1 MSLSNS
7 QPTTMARAK
16 GEGGLF
22 YSEARGLWIGR
33 IQLPPGPDGKPR
45 RKQVTA
51 KTQAALQKKL
61 SDLRRQLEKQ
71 GDLHTASF
79 KVDDFL
85 DYWMREIVTPT
96 RRPKTATTYRSNL
109 KWVSQA
115 IGRMRLPDVKPEHV
129 RRVFTLMRE
138 ADPPKSSTYQRNVH
152 SVMAAAF
159 MDAEREGRISR
170 NPVDLVP
177 APKKA
182 VTDLHALTAR
192 EAIDLL
198 EVFSQSSEG
207 ALWATF
213 ILTGARRG
221 EVLGLQWDRV
231 TDVLDLSWQLQRITD
246 GQQLP
251 DGFEYQHLTDG
262 LYLTRPKTRAGWR
275 IVPLVDPLASILE
288 RYRDQ
293 SVTSP
298 YGLVFAR
305 PNGVPFDPDFVT
317 KQWIKIRELAGIS
330 RNVRV
335 HDLRHTTVDLLYAAG
350 VEETAITAIIG
361 HSSRAMSR
369 AYKSRSDI
377 AALRKGMLQLSASL
391 ASDI

>member
-1 MSLSNS
+1 
-7 QPTTMARAK
+7 MARAK

-61 SDLRRQLEKQ
+61 SELRKQLEKQ

-79 KVDDFL
+79 KVDDYL
-85 DYWMREIVTPT
+85 DYWMREIVTPS
-96 RRPKTATTYRSNL
+96 RRPKTAASYRSNL
-109 KWVSQA
+109 KWVRTA
-115 IGRMRLPDVKPEHV
+115 IGKMRLPDVKPEHI
-129 RRVFTLMRE
+129 RRVITLMRE
-138 ADPPKSSTYQRNVH
+138 NGLSSTYQRNVH

-159 MDAEREGRISR
+159 MDAEREGRIAR
-170 NPVDLVP
+170 NPVDLVA
-177 APKKA
+177 APRKA
-182 VTDLHALTAR
+182 VTDLHALTAQ

-198 EVFSQSSEG
+198 EVFSQTTEG

-221 EVLGLQWDRV
+221 EVLGLQWDRAA
-231 TDVLDLSWQLQRITD
+231 DVLDLSWQLQRITD

-275 IVPLVDPLASILE
+275 IVPLVDPLASILA
-288 RYRDQ
+288 RYRDH
-293 SVTSP
+293 SATSP

-305 PNGVPFDPDFVT
+305 PNGHPFDPDFIT
-317 KQWIKIRELAGIS
+317 KQWIKIRELAGIA

-391 ASDI
+391 ASDS

>member
-1 MSLSNS
+1 
-7 QPTTMARAK
+7 MARAK
-16 GEGGLF
+16 GEGAVF
-22 YSEARGLWIGR
+22 WAESRGLWVGR
-33 IQLPPGPDGKPR
+33 VQLPPGADGKPR
-45 RKQVTA
+45 RKEVTS
-51 KTQAALQKKL
+51 KSQAALLKKM
-61 SDLRRQLEKQ
+61 SELRKQLEKQ
-71 GDLHTASF
+71 GDLHTRAL
-79 KVDDFL
+79 KVDEYL
-85 DYWMREIVTPT
+85 DYWMREVVTPT
-96 RRPKTATTYRSNL
+96 RRPKTAASYRSSL
-109 KWVSQA
+109 KWVRTG

-129 RRVFTLMRE
+129 RRVITLMR
-138 ADPPKSSTYQRNVH
+138 DNGLSSTYQRNVH

-159 MDAEREGRISR
+159 GDAEREGRIPR

-182 VTDLHALTAR
+182 VTDLHALTAK

-198 EVFSQSSEG
+198 EVFSQSAEG
-207 ALWATF
+207 TLWATY

-275 IVPLVDPLASILE
+275 IVPLVDPLASILA
-288 RYRDQ
+288 RYKEQ
-293 SVTSP
+293 SATNP
-298 YGLVFAR
+298 YGLLFAR
-305 PNGVPFDPDFVT
+305 PNGAPFDPDFIT
-317 KQWIKIRELAGIS
+317 KQWIKIRELAGIT

-350 VEETAITAIIG
+350 VDEVSITAIIG
-361 HSSRAMSR
+361 HSSRVMSR

-377 AALRKGMLQLSASL
+377 EALRRSMLQLSASL
-391 ASDI
+391 TDTTG

>member
-1 MSLSNS
+1 
-7 QPTTMARAK
+7 
-16 GEGGLF
+16 
-22 YSEARGLWIGR
+22 
-33 IQLPPGPDGKPR
+33 
-45 RKQVTA
+45 
-51 KTQAALQKKL
+51 
-61 SDLRRQLEKQ
+61 LEKQ

-79 KVDDFL
+79 KVDDYL
-85 DYWMREIVTPT
+85 DYWMREIVTPS
-96 RRPKTATTYRSNL
+96 RRPKTAASYRSNL
-109 KWVSQA
+109 KWVRTA
-115 IGRMRLPDVKPEHV
+115 IGKMRLPDVKPEHI
-129 RRVFTLMRE
+129 RRVITVMR
-138 ADPPKSSTYQRNVH
+138 DNGLSSTYQRNVH

-159 MDAEREGRISR
+159 MDAEREGRIGR

-198 EVFSQSSEG
+198 EVFSQTSEG

-231 TDVLDLSWQLQRITD
+231 GDVLDLSWQLQRITD

-251 DGFEYQHLTDG
+251 EGFEYQHLTDG

-275 IVPLVDPLASILE
+275 IVPLVDPLASILT

-305 PNGVPFDPDFVT
+305 PNGHPFDPDFIT
-317 KQWIKIRELAGIS
+317 KQWIKIRELAGIN

-350 VEETAITAIIG
+350 VDEVTITAIIG
-361 HSSRAMSR
+361 HSSRVMSR

-377 AALRKGMLQLSASL
+377 EALRRGMLQLSASL
-391 ASDI
+391 NPEPTGRG

>member
-1 MSLSNS
+1 
-7 QPTTMARAK
+7 MARAK

-61 SDLRRQLEKQ
+61 SELRKQLEKQ

-79 KVDDFL
+79 RVDDYL
-85 DYWMREIVTPT
+85 DYWMREIVTPS
-96 RRPKTATTYRSNL
+96 RRPKTAASYRSNL
-109 KWVSQA
+109 KWVRTA
-115 IGRMRLPDVKPEHV
+115 IGRMRLPDVKPEHI
-129 RRVFTLMRE
+129 RRVITVMR
-138 ADPPKSSTYQRNVH
+138 DNGLSSTYQRNVH

-159 MDAEREGRISR
+159 MDAEREGRIAR

-182 VTDLHALTAR
+182 VTDLHALTAQ

-198 EVFSQSSEG
+198 EVFSQTTEG

-231 TDVLDLSWQLQRITD
+231 SDVLDLSWQLQRITD

-275 IVPLVDPLASILE
+275 IVPLVDPLASILT

-305 PNGVPFDPDFVT
+305 PNGHPFDPDFIT
-317 KQWIKIRELAGIS
+317 KQWIKIRELAGIN

-350 VEETAITAIIG
+350 VDEVTITAIIG
-361 HSSRAMSR
+361 HSSRVMSR

-377 AALRKGMLQLSASL
+377 EALRRGMLQLSASL
-391 ASDI
+391 TSPES